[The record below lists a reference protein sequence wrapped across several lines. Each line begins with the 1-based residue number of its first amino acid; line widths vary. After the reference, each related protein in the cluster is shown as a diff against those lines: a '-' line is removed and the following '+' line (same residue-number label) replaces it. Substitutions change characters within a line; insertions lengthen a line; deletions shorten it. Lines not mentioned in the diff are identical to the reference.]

1 LQYADH
7 GLCDSERE
15 RNRCG
20 QGQKDSLEVIV
31 DERAVDGRA
40 NKRLLE
46 IQAEHFNIPK
56 SGITSLK
63 GARDK
68 MIPSDSCCTD

>member
-1 LQYADH
+1 VR
-7 GLCDSERE
+7 SS
-15 RNRCG
+15 
-20 QGQKDSLEVIV
+20 QKDSLEVSV
-31 DERAVDGRA
+31 NEKAVDDRA

-56 SGITSLK
+56 SGITIPK

-68 MIPSDSCCTD
+68 MIPSDS